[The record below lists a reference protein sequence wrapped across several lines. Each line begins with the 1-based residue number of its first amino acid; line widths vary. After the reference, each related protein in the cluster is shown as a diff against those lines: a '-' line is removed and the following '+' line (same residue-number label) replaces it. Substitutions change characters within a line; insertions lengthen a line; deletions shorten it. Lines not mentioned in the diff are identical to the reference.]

1 MPCPATT
8 PPIDPA
14 ILEELEQ
21 LAVELARLAAAEI
34 QGALGTLLTVR
45 YKGSAAG
52 QDTLRDPVSEVDQ
65 RVEKIVRTRLDDR
78 FPDHDIIGEEYDD
91 TPARN
96 HDFIWAIDPID
107 GTTNFVNGFPLFAA
121 AIGLLYKGRPVVGAT
136 WCSTSHA
143 LRPGV
148 YHARTGGPLRFD
160 NEDVTL
166 VNNPAVRRRLIG
178 LPQIPATAGAH
189 DGRKTGSAA
198 IELAFV
204 AAGLLEACR
213 INTPNI
219 WDVASGIALVEAAG
233 GLVATR
239 RDGPWQPFER
249 FELPSQPAGGD
260 LRRWKQAILA
270 GRLQDHQ
277 ALVAAIAP

>member
-1 MPCPATT
+1 MSYSDSA

-14 ILEELEQ
+14 LLEDLEQ

-34 QGALGTLLTVR
+34 QGALGTLLAVR
-45 YKGSAAG
+45 YKSAAAG

-65 RVEKIVRTRLDDR
+65 RVERIVRMRLDER

-91 TPARN
+91 RPGRN
-96 HDFIWAIDPID
+96 HDFVWAIDPID

-121 AIGLLYKGRPVVGAT
+121 AIGLLHHGRPVVGAT

-143 LRPGV
+143 LRHGV

-160 NEDVTL
+160 GENVEFAA
-166 VNNPAVRRRLIG
+166 NPAVRRRLVG
-178 LPQIPATAGAH
+178 LPHVPATAGAH

-213 INTPNI
+213 IDTPNI
-219 WDVASGIALVEAAG
+219 WDVASGLALVEAAG

-239 RDGPWQPFER
+239 SQGQWRAFDR
-249 FELPSQPAGGD
+249 FEASSDGD
-260 LRRWKQAILA
+260 LRRWKQAVLA
-270 GRLQDHQ
+270 GRLQDQQ
-277 ALVAAIAP
+277 ALIGAVGA